1 MNNFMKFGVNDAVVD
16 GLANALSM
24 LRFDPIPQMT
34 KAEVAWSTEDL
45 ADTFAKQIKA
55 QRDIM
60 INRLPS
66 ISACQQSVVLVKEAT
81 LTQDAIELCDQ
92 LGYSDWREHNINTL
106 RSVLIEQLKSARHER
121 FRAEIHRLVAQGE
134 LMIEI
139 SPADHEVRLLESTV
153 SSN

>member
-66 ISACQQSVVLVKEAT
+66 ISVYQQSVVLGKEAT
-81 LTQDAIELCDQ
+81 LTQDAVELCDQ
-92 LGYSDWREHNINTL
+92 LGCSDWREHNVDAL
-106 RSVLIEQLKSARHER
+106 RSVSIEQLKSARHE
-121 FRAEIHRLVAQGE
+121 
-134 LMIEI
+134 
-139 SPADHEVRLLESTV
+139 
-153 SSN
+153 

>member
-1 MNNFMKFGVNDAVVD
+1 MKFGVNDAVVD

-24 LRFDPIPQMT
+24 LRSDPIPQMT
-34 KAEVAWSTEDL
+34 KAEVARSTEDL

-60 INRLPS
+60 INRLQS
-66 ISACQQSVVLVKEAT
+66 ICAYQQSVVLGKEAT

-92 LGYSDWREHNINTL
+92 LGCSDWREHNVDAL
-106 RSVLIEQLKSARHER
+106 RSVSIEQLKSARHEW
-121 FRAEIHRLVAQGE
+121 FQSEIYRSVAKGE

-139 SPADHEVRLLESTV
+139 SQADHEVRLLESTA
-153 SSN
+153 SPN